1 MLSCYTAMVARYSGS
16 ENKAGNVMGIIF
28 LFLHLTFY
36 ATFVDVTSY
45 VYCSEIF
52 PTNQRA
58 QGVALSIFGL
68 FMTTLS
74 KSSLPLCVLAMS
86 TDNM

>member
-1 MLSCYTAMVARYSGS
+1 MVARYSGS

>member
-1 MLSCYTAMVARYSGS
+1 
-16 ENKAGNVMGIIF
+16 MGILF
-28 LFLHLTFY
+28 LFLHITFY

-58 QGVALSIFGL
+58 QGVAVSIFGL

-74 KSSLPLCVLAMS
+74 KLHTYLSLKIIRELTTSSLY
-86 TDNM
+86 

>member
-1 MLSCYTAMVARYSGS
+1 MLSLYTAMVAEYSGS
-16 ENKAGNVMGIIF
+16 ENKAGNAMGILF

-58 QGVALSIFGL
+58 QGVAVSIVGL
-68 FMTTLS
+68 FMMTLGE
-74 KSSLPLCVLAMS
+74 LPNYHFLKQ
-86 TDNM
+86 